1 MAEPERLAK
10 RVAAMVPCSRREA
23 EAFIEGGFVRVDGRV
38 IDKPEHR
45 VADERVEIDPKAS
58 ATAAEPVTVV
68 LNKRAGVTVE
78 EALASLNAST
88 QFAGGPHGHTARVL
102 KRHFQNQTALLPLP
116 REASGLTVFSQ
127 VRGVIRR
134 LTEDALTTEQEL
146 IVQVEGN
153 IADNGLA
160 RLAHGLKYEGRALP
174 PIKVSWQNETRLR
187 FALKGIAPD
196 FVPWM
201 LEQVNLRIVAAK
213 RIRIGRLP
221 MAGLPEGQWRFLAP
235 DERF

>member
-23 EAFIEGGFVRVDGRV
+23 EAYIEGGYVRVDGRV
-38 IDKPEHR
+38 IDQPQHR
-45 VADERVEIDPKAS
+45 VSNERVEIDPKAS
-58 ATAAEPVTVV
+58 AAPAEPVTVIV
-68 LNKRAGVTVE
+68 NKPAGMSSE
-78 EALASLNAST
+78 QALASLNASNQLT
-88 QFAGGPHGHTARVL
+88 GAVHGHTARVL
-102 KRHFQNQTALLPLP
+102 KRHFQHQTELLPLP

-127 VRGVIRR
+127 VRGVIRH

-146 IVQVEGN
+146 IVQVQGQ

-160 RLAHGLKYEGRALP
+160 RLAHGLKFEGRALP

-201 LEQVNLRIVAAK
+201 CEQVGLRIVAAK

-221 MAGLPEGQWRFLAP
+221 MAGLPEGQWRFLDPA
-235 DERF
+235 ERF